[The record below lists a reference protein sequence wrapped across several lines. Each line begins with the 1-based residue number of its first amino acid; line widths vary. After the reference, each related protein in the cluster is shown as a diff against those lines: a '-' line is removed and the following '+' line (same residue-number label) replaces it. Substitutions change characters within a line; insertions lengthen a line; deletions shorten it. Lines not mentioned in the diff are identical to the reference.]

1 MFIHFLWLS
10 LDISTLHKFIEW
22 LQFLPESP
30 KSWAKTTQ
38 EMFDQ
43 AGEASV
49 SIQLITFMINIFDTF
64 MIKYQS

>member
-1 MFIHFLWLS
+1 MSNVIVQY
-10 LDISTLHKFIEW
+10 IEW
-22 LQFLPESP
+22 DVIIPESP